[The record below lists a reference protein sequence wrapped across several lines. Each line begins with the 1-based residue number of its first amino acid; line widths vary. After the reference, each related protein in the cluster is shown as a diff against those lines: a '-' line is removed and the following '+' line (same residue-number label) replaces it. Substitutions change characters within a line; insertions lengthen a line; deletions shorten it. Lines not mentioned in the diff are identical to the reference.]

1 MKIIPIVALFGL
13 LGATNLTLNA
23 AELKVVNS
31 IQGRAG
37 IHTTVRVETEK
48 PTIALS
54 KQGKGVGT
62 AKVERNDTDRN
73 EERLAKPQ
81 WHNPSRAIPNV
92 TAHN

>member
-1 MKIIPIVALFGL
+1 MKIIPIATLLGL
-13 LGATNLTLNA
+13 LGATSLSLNA

-37 IHTTVRVETEK
+37 IHTMVRVETEK

-54 KQGKGVGT
+54 RQDKGVGNART
-62 AKVERNDTDRN
+62 ERNDAERN
-73 EERLAKPQ
+73 EERSPKAY
-81 WHNPSRAIPNV
+81 WHNPSRPTINV